1 MVKQIKI
8 NHSHTARKC
17 QSLDVNQAIW
27 TCSYHAVP
35 VHTWMN
41 NSLEL
46 SSPQFSSIVSDSLW
60 LHGLQHARLLCP
72 SLTPG
77 DCSNLCPSSQW
88 CHPTISVIP
97 FYSHFQYFPASRSF
111 QTRQLFTS
119 GGQSI
124 GASALALVLPM
135 EIQTLYLLGL
145 TSLMSLKSKG
155 LSKVFSNTTVHKHQF
170 FSAQLSLWCN
180 SHIHTWLLE
189 KL

>member
-1 MVKQIKI
+1 MVKQIKV
-8 NHSHTARKC
+8 NNSHTARKC

-97 FYSHFQYFPASRSF
+97 FSSCPPPFPASGSF
-111 QTRQLFTS
+111 PMIQFFTS
-119 GGQSI
+119 GGWSM
-124 GASALALVLPM
+124 SALPSFKWDMNIPVTIISTQQLHLLILPARF
-135 EIQTLYLLGL
+135 L
-145 TSLMSLKSKG
+145 
-155 LSKVFSNTTVHKHQF
+155 KVFVF
-170 FSAQLSLWCN
+170 VVPEW
-180 SHIHTWLLE
+180 
-189 KL
+189 